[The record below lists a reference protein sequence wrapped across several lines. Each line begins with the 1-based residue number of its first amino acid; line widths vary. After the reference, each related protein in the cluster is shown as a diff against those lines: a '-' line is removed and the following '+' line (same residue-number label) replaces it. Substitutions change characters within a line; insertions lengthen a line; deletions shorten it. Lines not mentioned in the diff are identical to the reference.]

1 MPHVDE
7 IEEWAR
13 AQERVVALVSGL
25 SDDQVAAT
33 VPACPDWAVRDLLA
47 HMVGLGADVVSGN
60 EVDDHNED
68 WTQAQVEARR
78 DTPVAAILAEWR
90 ELTDP
95 MREWMREHGTRP
107 LGDVIIHEQ
116 DLRGAVGVP
125 GGRDGDGVRAIRDRF
140 APRLAAALAGR
151 PPIALRGERWRWVSD
166 GEGGAVAAEGPDT
179 VVEDAVDAAPV
190 VLSAPDFEL
199 ARALVTRRSAAQLR
213 SWAVRGDPG
222 AHLDAFAL
230 LGPLPTVDL
239 SE

>member
-1 MPHVDE
+1 MTRADE
-7 IEEWAR
+7 IEEWTR
-13 AQERVVALVSGL
+13 AQERVVALVEGL
-25 SDDQVAAT
+25 SDDQVART

-47 HMVGLGADVVSGN
+47 HMVGLGADVVGGL

-68 WTQAQVEARR
+68 WTQAQVDARR
-78 DTPVAAILAEWR
+78 DRPVADLLAEWR
-90 ELTDP
+90 DLTGP
-95 MREWMREHGTRP
+95 LREWMREHGTRP

-125 GGRDGDGVRAIRDRF
+125 GGRDSDGLRAIRDRF
-140 APRLAAALAGR
+140 APRLASALAGQ
-151 PPIALRGERWRWVSD
+151 PPVALRGERWRWVSD
-166 GEGGAVAAEGPDT
+166 GEGGAVAADERDP

-190 VLSAPDFEL
+190 VLAASDFDL

-213 SWAVRGDPG
+213 SWAERGDPG